1 MVIGGAVLDVWYRYP
16 PPGEDEARP
25 SRHPFHMLDNVI
37 MTPHASAWTD
47 GLLERRW
54 TVIADNIDRF
64 AAGRPMRN
72 IVALPDA

>member
-1 MVIGGAVLDVWYRYP
+1 
-16 PPGEDEARP
+16 
-25 SRHPFHMLDNVI
+25 

-64 AAGRPMRN
+64 AAGRPLRN
-72 IVALPDA
+72 VVARPEA